1 MTILNKLCIP
11 RILLLLFCLGMA
23 GCGGNNLIREN
34 VEEIAVLGESADKTI
49 PYRLAPGDAVSVHY
63 YKSYSSLG
71 EDYKIDVGDK
81 ISISVDRHP
90 EYSREVVVLPG
101 GAISAPL
108 AGKLK
113 VAGLTT
119 TQLDELLTESY
130 KTHFNSPVVDVFVIE
145 PQNKVNDFIN
155 LVFKNNGDRSLTYS
169 LREDGSIDLPL
180 IGEVPIS
187 GLSIPEARK
196 RIKESYK
203 RTFKEADLDVSVNL
217 LTSSQ
222 TRIAVL
228 GEVFRPGI
236 YQISGRVNPLYAIA
250 MAGGHM
256 DTANMDKIVIVR
268 GKEGHPTKKINFS
281 STAAAFNPAYGI
293 QSGDIVYVPKTGI
306 ANADLV
312 VDQYIRKL
320 LPLNLGTGLYYNLK

>member
-1 MTILNKLCIP
+1 MTILNKLYIL
-11 RILLLLFCLGMA
+11 RIMLLLFCLGMA
-23 GCGGNNLIREN
+23 GCGGNTLIRES
-34 VEEIAVLGESADKTI
+34 VEDITVLRESADTII
-49 PYRLAPGDAVSVHY
+49 PYRLAPGDVISVHY
-63 YKSYSSLG
+63 YKSYNSLG

-81 ISISVDRHP
+81 ILINIDRHP

-108 AGKLK
+108 AGMLK

-130 KTHFNSPVVDVFVIE
+130 KKHFNNPVVDVFVME

-155 LVFKNNGDRSLTYS
+155 LVFKNHGDRNLAYS

-180 IGEVPIS
+180 IGEVTFS
-187 GLSIPEARK
+187 GLSISEARK
-196 RIKESYK
+196 VIKESYK
-203 RTFKEADLDVSVNL
+203 KTFKEADLDVSVNL
-217 LTSSQ
+217 LSSSQ

-236 YQISGRVNPLYAIA
+236 YQISGRVNPIYAIA

-268 GKEGHPTKKINFS
+268 GNEGHLKKKINFS
-281 STAAAFNPAYGI
+281 STAAFNPAYSI

-306 ANADLV
+306 ASADVV

-320 LPLNLGTGLYYNLK
+320 LPINLGTGLYYNIK